1 MFRNQ
6 CEEGSRVE
14 DFEDRFLTLQ
24 QLSRYTGLSTKMLA
38 RFIHDPRHP
47 LPAHRFGVRLRVR
60 KNEFDAWL
68 REREG
73 FASQPREPAS
83 KEMAFNDRVAREL
96 RGYPVEK

>member
-1 MFRNQ
+1 MVRNQ
-6 CEEGSRVE
+6 CEEGPPVE
-14 DFEDRFLTLQ
+14 DLDDRFLSLQ

-47 LPAHRFGVRLRVR
+47 LPVHRFGVRLRIR

-73 FASQPREPAS
+73 AAAQPREQVS
-83 KEMAFNDRVAREL
+83 KEMAFNDRVAYEL